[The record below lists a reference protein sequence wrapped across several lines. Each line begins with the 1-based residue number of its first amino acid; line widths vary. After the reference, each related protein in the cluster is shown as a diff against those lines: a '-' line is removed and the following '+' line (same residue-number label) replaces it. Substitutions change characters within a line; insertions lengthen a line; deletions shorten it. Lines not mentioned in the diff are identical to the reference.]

1 MELCR
6 MEKVS
11 KIYAMGEEVRPLN
24 NISLNIEAGDFLSIQ
39 GPSGMGKSTLLY
51 VMSGLLQPS
60 EGDVFIKDNN
70 LKKIPDKEITDLRK
84 RYIGFI
90 FQETNLFQ
98 ALTVEENLRFVLAV
112 GQGKDIDQTKIDYY
126 LQELGLAERHN
137 FLPNQLSVGQ
147 RRRLVVARALIN
159 DAPLILAD
167 EPTNDLDDGWA
178 SKVMKLLGDKVQE
191 GGAVVMVTH
200 NSYWAG
206 KAGKHYT
213 MQEGSLVLC

>member
-24 NISLNIEAGDFLSIQ
+24 NISLNIEVGDFLSVQ

-51 VMSGLLQPS
+51 VMSGLLKPS
-60 EGDVFIKDNN
+60 EGDVFIKDINIRN
-70 LKKIPDKEITDLRK
+70 IPDDEITDLRK
-84 RYIGFI
+84 KNIGFI

-112 GQGKDIDQTKIDYY
+112 GQGKNIDQSKIDYY
-126 LQELGLAERHN
+126 IQELGLAQRRN

-147 RRRLVVARALIN
+147 RRRLVAARALIN

-178 SKVMKLLGDKVQE
+178 GRVMELLTDKVQE

-200 NSYWAG
+200 NSYWAE